1 MIFAAKDLG
10 LGADAE
16 LRDRTQ
22 MQFLALLVRQG
33 ASRFV
38 LKGGMAMRA
47 LYASVRLTKDVDFDC
62 ENSVSQSSM
71 QAQMPKALAQAARLA
86 GLSAI
91 EVSQTKRADRSNRW
105 RIRGTAAEGTAVNW
119 EVEVSRRGL
128 PPADFIETRAFEAPL
143 DYRIPNFSVR
153 VYDSAAMAG
162 GKVNALLSDN
172 RSVPR
177 DVYDLSVLARHGADP
192 TPLWLRCVPR
202 ETLEG
207 KRDAVMAKIERIDF
221 ALANAELLPFLAPS
235 VRDGFDAR
243 RWDEIRLTV
252 AERVEKWIEQAIP
265 RARTAKELNRDPD
278 DADFAGR

>member
-1 MIFAAKDLG
+1 MIFAARDLG

-16 LRDRTQ
+16 MRDRTQ
-22 MQFLALLVRQG
+22 MQFLALLARQG

-71 QAQMPKALAQAARLA
+71 QAQMPKALTQAARLA
-86 GLSAI
+86 GLSGI
-91 EVSQTKRADRSNRW
+91 EVTQTKKADRSNRW
-105 RIRGTAAEGTAVNW
+105 RIRGATADGTAVNW

-177 DVYDLSVLARHGADP
+177 DVYDLSLLVRHGADP

-207 KRDAVMAKIERIDF
+207 KRDVVMAKIERIDF
-221 ALANAELLPFLAPS
+221 ALANAELLPYLAPS
-235 VRDGFDAR
+235 IRDGFDAH
-243 RWDEIRLTV
+243 RWDEIRLIV
-252 AERVEKWIEQAIP
+252 AEHVEKWIKQAIP
-265 RARTAKELNRDPD
+265 QARTAKELNREPD

>member
-16 LRDRTQ
+16 MRDRTQ

-62 ENSVSQSSM
+62 ENNVSQASM
-71 QAQMPKALAQAARLA
+71 QTQMPKALDRAARLA
-86 GLSAI
+86 SLTGI
-91 EVSQTKRADRSNRW
+91 DVTQTKKADRSNRW
-105 RIRGTAAEGTAVNW
+105 RIRGTTADGTAVNW

-128 PPADFIETRAFEAPL
+128 PPADFIETRIFEAPL
-143 DYRIPNFSVR
+143 DYRIPNFNVR
-153 VYDSAAMAG
+153 VYGSAAMAG

-177 DVYDLSVLARHGADP
+177 DVYDLSLLIRHGADP

-207 KRDAVMAKIERIDF
+207 KRDVVMAKIERIDF
-221 ALANAELLPFLAPS
+221 ALANAELLPYLAPS
-235 VRDGFDAR
+235 ARDGIDAH

-252 AERVEKWIEQAIP
+252 TEHVEKWINQAIP
-265 RARTAKELNRDPD
+265 RARTAKEMHREPD